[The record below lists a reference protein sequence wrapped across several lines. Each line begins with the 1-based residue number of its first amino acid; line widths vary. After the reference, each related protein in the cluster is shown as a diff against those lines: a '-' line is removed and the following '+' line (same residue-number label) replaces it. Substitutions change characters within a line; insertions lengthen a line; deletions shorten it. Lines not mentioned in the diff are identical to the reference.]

1 MSEISSELKA
11 QHKQPLTKDQR
22 RAFLAGYGGW
32 SLDGFDALLF
42 GLVFVPSLTELLTN
56 GGIAATPGN
65 IGFYGQVITAVFLAG
80 WGFSA
85 LWGPIADRFGRIKIL
100 MISLLMYSVFTAL
113 AGLTTEVWQIMACR
127 FFGAIGTGAEW
138 AIAGTLVAE
147 AIPERRRVFFGGLLH
162 SGFYVGGIAAAL
174 INIFFGAQLG
184 WRGMLLIGL
193 IPAVFVVYIRFR
205 VKEDPK
211 MFREAAAVVGR
222 EPIRARFG
230 QILGRA
236 YGRRTWAMVFII
248 AIALMGYWA
257 TTQYLT
263 TAAAG
268 IAGSLKMTPADVRLV
283 SVSVFGLS
291 TVCTAIG
298 CIIVPFLCQRF
309 GRRATLS
316 VLFGL
321 MIIGILG
328 VYGWALPTANVPLLY
343 VFAVVLGFGG
353 SNFAVFTIWLPELFP
368 THLRATGFAFAT
380 SASRFIAAG
389 GTFLVGWG
397 IAWFGSASIPL
408 SLTAVP
414 FLVGFILV
422 RLAPEMRGEALP
434 K

>member
-236 YGRRTWAMVFII
+236 YGRRTWAMVFLT
-248 AIALMGYWA
+248 AIALMG
-257 TTQYLT
+257 
-263 TAAAG
+263 
-268 IAGSLKMTPADVRLV
+268 
-283 SVSVFGLS
+283 
-291 TVCTAIG
+291 
-298 CIIVPFLCQRF
+298 
-309 GRRATLS
+309 
-316 VLFGL
+316 
-321 MIIGILG
+321 
-328 VYGWALPTANVPLLY
+328 
-343 VFAVVLGFGG
+343 
-353 SNFAVFTIWLPELFP
+353 
-368 THLRATGFAFAT
+368 
-380 SASRFIAAG
+380 
-389 GTFLVGWG
+389 
-397 IAWFGSASIPL
+397 
-408 SLTAVP
+408 
-414 FLVGFILV
+414 
-422 RLAPEMRGEALP
+422 
-434 K
+434 